1 MSGTSK
7 TRSMAG
13 IVKFRIGG
21 NAAANFNGVYDGKI
35 DEFRVWNKALDNVAI
50 KSWMNKTIDSSHPFY
65 SNLQAAYNFD
75 EESGFIANDYSGN
88 SLTWHIIGA
97 SKMGKCKFIFEG
109 I

>member
-35 DEFRVWNKALDNVAI
+35 DEFRVWNKALDNITI
-50 KSWMNKTIDSSHPFY
+50 KSWMNKTIDSSHPFIPIFRQRIILMK
-65 SNLQAAYNFD
+65 NLALQLMTTV
-75 EESGFIANDYSGN
+75 E
-88 SLTWHIIGA
+88 T
-97 SKMGKCKFIFEG
+97 
-109 I
+109 